1 MRVQDLMTTQPFI
14 CQSNQN
20 LYVVAQ
26 MMWDH
31 DCGAI
36 LIVDDK
42 GHLAGMVTDRDI
54 CMAAFTQG
62 RALQE
67 LPIHIAMSRQIYSAR
82 PEQDAAEVRALMAEH
97 QVRRIPV
104 VDALRKPIG
113 IVTLKDLARDP
124 TTAPK
129 LPQTLAQIWRPHAE
143 TKRAA

>member
-1 MRVQDLMTTQPFI
+1 MRVQELMTAQPFT

-31 DCGAI
+31 DCGSI
-36 LIVDDK
+36 PIVDDR
-42 GHLAGMVTDRDI
+42 GHLVGMVTDRDI
-54 CMAAFTQG
+54 CMAALTQG
-62 RALQE
+62 RTLQE
-67 LPIHIAMSRQIYSAR
+67 LPIHIAMSRQVYSAR
-82 PEQDAAEVRALMAEH
+82 PEQDAGEVRALMAEH

-104 VDALRKPIG
+104 VDDQRKPIG

-124 TTAPK
+124 ATATQVA
-129 LPQTLAQIWRPHAE
+129 QTLREIQRPHAE